1 MPEGIGTESDLAMY
15 FEEHE
20 RGDHAQLSDNGI

>member
-1 MPEGIGTESDLAMY
+1 LEAESDLTMY

-20 RGDHAQLSDNGI
+20 RDDHAQLSDNGI